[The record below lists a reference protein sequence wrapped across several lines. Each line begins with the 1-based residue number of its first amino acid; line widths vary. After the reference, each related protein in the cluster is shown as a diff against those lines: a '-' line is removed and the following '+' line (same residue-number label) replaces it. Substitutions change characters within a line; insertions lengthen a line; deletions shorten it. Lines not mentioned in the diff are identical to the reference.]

1 MNFKNKILTKI
12 KMEDLIQKLAQ
23 QEQQLNEIHKTVKQ
37 LKRYFLTTIIVSAIT
52 FLLPVIGLVITIPW
66 LIRTFESTFQGLL

>member
-1 MNFKNKILTKI
+1 
-12 KMEDLIQKLAQ
+12 MEDLIQKLAQ